1 MTAQNRKS
9 RFPFASG
16 PLGAW
21 GRRLGFR
28 WVFPIGTLP
37 VPFHP
42 LVLPLALVGILAW
55 TVRGVVDLVAGNSTV
70 EGWPGLLVTAGLL
83 GLGMSVPI
91 LSWMLMALGGR
102 VIQAFLILAAVVLI
116 AAEGVAQRGVW
127 QLAVAT
133 GFFGLWIVQAIVG
146 RLIKRQLLARWQA
159 FQPAAVADRPV
170 VVDHNFT
177 DGTPIDWMHRLNF
190 SEVWEASYSNNER
203 GRGYFRLDDAAAGEV
218 RKSVAG
224 AMPDGWKLV
233 ERKEFSVL
241 EYSGPL
247 PADAIRLTHRTWKCP
262 LGALAPGLVE
272 ITVDDGDVRSLV
284 VGAVQPVLP
293 LPFLELFHWT
303 AIFGGKSQWR
313 VGFVYGKGERIG
325 ALGSRF
331 DGVLLMPEAA
341 RPVSPSRLDALL
353 SDLAAGCARCKEAFA
368 ELKLAVTEDPEG
380 YTRHRQTLGQ
390 LQRAGPD
397 LLGEDAGPFL
407 LDWLHRARDARKR
420 DGVIVAAGL
429 IAKLSDEA
437 FAALTDELFHT
448 LNSRKL
454 ALEWELV
461 PGFDPT
467 PLPKETPRFGNY
479 GGFGLIFRQPKLFI
493 RLGEIHPPLRPLLNK
508 VATEMK
514 LPKDVAAAMARWD
527 IQHADEQPR
536 C

>member
-1 MTAQNRKS
+1 MASRKGKSGWFLAQ
-9 RFPFASG
+9 G

-42 LVLPLALVGILAW
+42 LILPLALAGILAW

-70 EGWPGLLVTAGLL
+70 GGWPGLLVSAGFL

-116 AAEGVAQRGVW
+116 AAEGVAQGGVW
-127 QLAVAT
+127 QLAIAT

-146 RLIKRQLLARWQA
+146 RLIKRRLLARWQT
-159 FQPAAVADRPV
+159 FQPATVADRPV
-170 VVDHNFT
+170 VVGHNFT

-190 SEVWEASYSNNER
+190 SEVWETNYANNDR
-203 GRGYFRLDDAAAGEV
+203 GRGHFRLDDAAVAEV
-218 RKSVAG
+218 RNTAAG
-224 AMPDGWKLV
+224 VMPDDWKLI
-233 ERKEFSVL
+233 EREAFSVL

-272 ITVDDGDVRSLV
+272 ITVGDGDARSLV

-293 LPFLELFHWT
+293 LPFFEVFHWT

-313 VGFVYGKGERIG
+313 VGFAYGKGDRIG

-331 DGVLLMPEAA
+331 EGVLLLPDVA
-341 RPVSPSRLDALL
+341 RPVSRSRLDALL
-353 SDLAAGCARCKEAFA
+353 TALAADCARRQEAFA
-368 ELKLAVTEDPEG
+368 ELKLAVATDPEG
-380 YTRHRQTLGQ
+380 YTRHRLTLGQ
-390 LQRAGPD
+390 LQQAGPD

-437 FAALTDELFHT
+437 FAALADELFQT

-461 PGFDPT
+461 PGFDPA

-479 GGFGLIFRQPKLFI
+479 GGFGLIFRQPKLYI

-508 VATEMK
+508 VAAEMK
-514 LPKDVAAAMARWD
+514 LPKDVTAAMASWD
-527 IQHADEQPR
+527 NQPADEQAR
-536 C
+536 R